1 MHALVRHYVAMRGL
15 FSPSHAPPCRTI
27 ASLNEMTHFIV
38 DYLDMYYMD
47 VLPREVWPMLD
58 RDWAWISRQYAS
70 MSDKEKEASATSVR
84 TDKPKRKKRKR
95 TSYVAMMAET
105 MDRNTSETKF
115 SLPPAVV
122 PEKVKTI

>member
-1 MHALVRHYVAMRGL
+1 MYALVRHYVAMRGL
-15 FSPSHAPPCRTI
+15 FSPSRAPACRTI
-27 ASLNEMTHFIV
+27 ASLNEMTDFIV
-38 DYLDMYYMD
+38 DYLDKYYMD

-58 RDWAWISRQYAS
+58 RDWTWISRQYVQDVS
-70 MSDKEKEASATSVR
+70 MSDEEKESVAMSVR
-84 TDKPKRKKRKR
+84 KRKRKRKR
-95 TSYVAMMAET
+95 TSYVDMMAET